1 MLVVASHPL
10 LELYAFET
18 TFPRVLEEIPS
29 SPELL
34 SLLRADAAAPMAS
47 DDSIREAVR
56 ALLRHGGF
64 KPTGGRSRPRS
75 ISSRRSAKTSLA
87 PVNLA
92 ADACNAVSLHSGLP
106 ISVVDLNR
114 ARPPFRVEVAPGGS
128 SYVFNAS
135 GQVIDLSGLLCWFDV
150 DGPCP
155 TRSKTR
161 NGAKPRV
168 KRDERCR

>member
-18 TFPRVLEEIPS
+18 TFPRLEEIPS

-34 SLLRADAAAPMAS
+34 SLLRADAAVPMAS

-56 ALLRHGGF
+56 DLLAARRIQADRAQQAGLGVSDQGG
-64 KPTGGRSRPRS
+64 PR
-75 ISSRRSAKTSLA
+75 RLA
-87 PVNLA
+87 CSVNLA
-92 ADACNAVSLHSGLP
+92 VDACNAVSLHSGLP
-106 ISVVDLNR
+106 ISVVDLDR

-135 GQVIDLSGLLCWFDV
+135 GQMIDL
-150 DGPCP
+150 
-155 TRSKTR
+155 
-161 NGAKPRV
+161 
-168 KRDERCR
+168 